1 MFWHWTSLT
10 ERISLIERI
19 QFSGFHSTWNCAIIT
34 TINVRTSSLLWK
46 ETPHPVAVTLHS
58 SSISPSPLPSHCCPT
73 AGQPLITFCLYHFTF
88 CGHYIQMRSYNICYF
103 VNGFFV
109 ICFLF
114 VCLFFLFL
122 LPHLW
127 HMDDPGLGL
136 NQSCSCQPIPQPQYH
151 QIWAASVIYTA
162 ACSNAGSLTHWMRP
176 GIKPAFLVMDTSWF
190 LTCWATKG
198 TPAIVSNSI
207 V

>member
-1 MFWHWTSLT
+1 MFWHWTSLI
-10 ERISLIERI
+10 ERVSLIERI

-109 ICFLF
+109 ICFFCLF
-114 VCLFFLFL
+114 VCFFSFYSHTCGIWTILGWGWIRAAAVSL
-122 LPHLW
+122 YHNHNTTRSEQHLW
-127 HMDDPGLGL
+127 STQQL
-136 NQSCSCQPIPQPQYH
+136 
-151 QIWAASVIYTA
+151 AAMP
-162 ACSNAGSLTHWMRP
+162 NP
-176 GIKPAFLVMDTSWF
+176 
-190 LTCWATKG
+190 
-198 TPAIVSNSI
+198 
-207 V
+207 